1 MSSKIEGWGLLSRAL
16 RHGRGILA
24 GGLKKVPRVSLAAGP
39 LTLALA
45 LLFCAQALALD
56 PWVGA
61 CAALVIYVFSA
72 PFLDRALLSA
82 AHASADTTKRQV
94 P

>member
-1 MSSKIEGWGLLSRAL
+1 M
-16 RHGRGILA
+16 
-24 GGLKKVPRVSLAAGP
+24 KKVPVPPLSLVARP

-45 LLFCAQALALD
+45 LLFCAQALD
-56 PWVGA
+56 PWVGP